1 MAKAVE
7 APGKPETKADAAP
20 TKAKRA
26 DRKTRE
32 MAQLL
37 RNIGA
42 KYVDAAVALSKG
54 DQTEL
59 DSALGLIATYQDL
72 FNQLSRK
79 ASDAITAQGL
89 ANVSES

>member
-1 MAKAVE
+1 MAKPAE
-7 APGKPETKADAAP
+7 APGKPEIKTDGAP
-20 TKAKRA
+20 TKVKRA

-42 KYVDAAVALSKG
+42 KYVDASIALSKG

-79 ASDAITAQGL
+79 ASDTITGDGL
-89 ANVSES
+89 ARVSES